1 MREASPCRAG
11 GVFQIIEITQETNRL
26 RQGPQVRP
34 THRFSRMEQLQRFKR
49 FFTRLPCFHPPNTLP
64 LPSAGANPIHP
75 AFAERLQYV
84 EPPPRLPQPGIELA
98 VLDAPV
104 LARGVLSAFL
114 LHLAEAGAFDPVWS
128 DQIHTDWTRELH
140 RLRPDIPVERLRH
153 RRVEMER
160 AFPVAT
166 VIPSRDAQE
175 EVLVHCT
182 TPPERK
188 NAHVL
193 ATALS
198 ARAAVIVTDDSFR
211 LTEVM
216 AKLWHDTAVLSP
228 DAWCLEL
235 LDRQTAAVF
244 AGARAH
250 RASLGG
256 ATPPDAW
263 LALLR
268 ESYVGLPGTAGR
280 LARQPEL
287 L

>member
-1 MREASPCRAG
+1 
-11 GVFQIIEITQETNRL
+11 
-26 RQGPQVRP
+26 
-34 THRFSRMEQLQRFKR
+34 MEQ
-49 FFTRLPCFHPPNTLP
+49 
-64 LPSAGANPIHP
+64 
-75 AFAERLQYV
+75 
-84 EPPPRLPQPGIELA
+84 PPRLPQPDIELA

-140 RLRPDIPVERLRH
+140 RLRPDIPVERIRQ

-160 AFPVAT
+160 AFPVAN
-166 VIPSRDAQE
+166 VIASRDARE
-175 EVLVHCT
+175 EVLAHCT

-188 NAHVL
+188 DAHVL

-211 LTEVM
+211 LTGVM

-235 LDRQTAAVF
+235 LDRREDSVF
-244 AGARAH
+244 AGAHAH
-250 RASLGG
+250 RAGPGEGDLSLE
-256 ATPPDAW
+256 AW
-263 LALLR
+263 LTLLR
-268 ESYVGLPGTAGR
+268 QPYVGLTRTAER
-280 LARQPEL
+280 LALQAERL
-287 L
+287 